1 MLSFLTPI
9 AIAVARLVSV
19 PVATGAEEPRLEIT
33 RLGAEARELAAET
46 LLDAD
51 AIADFV
57 VTDRA
62 VTFELELAGERHELR
77 VELGRAGRVVGA
89 SVWWLGE
96 AEGVHHYDLA
106 EAMPALMESGT
117 LDAITVSGGVMSI
130 AAGGVVVPV
139 VASDDAEEEL
149 WGEDEEGEDVDG
161 DGDLEWG
168 C

>member
-1 MLSFLTPI
+1 MLSFLTPL
-9 AIAVARLVSV
+9 AIAFARLA
-19 PVATGAEEPRLEIT
+19 VAPATTGAEEPRLEIT
-33 RLGAEARELAAET
+33 RLGADARELAAET
-46 LLDAD
+46 LIDAD

-57 VTDRA
+57 VTDRS

-77 VELGRAGRVVGA
+77 VELGARGRVLGA
-89 SVWWLGE
+89 SIWWLGE

-106 EAMPALMESGT
+106 EAMPALMEAGS
-117 LDAITVSGGVMSI
+117 LDAITVAGGVMSI

-139 VASDDAEEEL
+139 VATDDAEEEV
-149 WGEDEEGEDVDG
+149 WGEDEGEDVDG

>member
-1 MLSFLTPI
+1 MLSFLTPL
-9 AIAVARLVSV
+9 AVAMFRLASA
-19 PVATGAEEPRLEIT
+19 PVATSDAEPRLEIT

-46 LLDAD
+46 LIDAD

-62 VTFELELAGERHELR
+62 VTFELELAGELHELR
-77 VELGRAGRVVGA
+77 VELGARGAVIGA

-96 AEGVHHYDLA
+96 ADGVHRYDLGD
-106 EAMPALMESGT
+106 AMPLLVEAGT
-117 LDAITVSGGVMSI
+117 LDAVTVTGGVMSI
-130 AAGGVVVPV
+130 AAGGLVVPV
-139 VASDDAEEEL
+139 VASDDAEDEV
-149 WGEDEEGEDVDG
+149 WGDEEGEDVDG